1 MLPERLQSRI
11 RVQLSLSTPDLEA
24 RALATEMAEL
34 GKRASER
41 LAQCATLA
49 RLGNEQAALQ
59 SAEAEPSLLDLCAWL
74 SFEESVA
81 WRQLCMD
88 HGLPTAPPLDDA
100 QLLSVEQLYGKPID
114 ENHPLYRDYRQAIR
128 ERDDSR
134 ALYVLRSITTVNPSD
149 TNAQAEL
156 NRLRSKF
163 MRDALKSVTEYFTK
177 KETEA
182 AVQLMTRMEQVGTA
196 QLKGD
201 RDWEEALRLRA
212 LWIQTQ
218 SRSRISGHAQ
228 RANQAYNAKDWRTCA
243 DEVGGA
249 RTSERNAGIKAEG
262 AEAEILRTC
271 EKWATE
277 LANAA
282 AAEVNAR
289 NQIENLREEWSRLG
303 QEAQSG
309 HSADLLRR
317 VNKWIEKGSSTTLPM
332 PIEMTEAANEL
343 SRALHRKVVRAHT
356 KHVSVSVL
364 ALIAVLTASYFFYES
379 VRSKTEI
386 ETALNAIDVPL
397 QNWDFDAANQKISE
411 VNNLANTLELKDITS
426 DKVAKIR
433 QEIVSLKEKEQEL
446 ATEAAYL
453 SQANATGIDVNN
465 FLEVQR
471 RGNAFN
477 AALTKVGSQA
487 AKRLKTQSGNVDSL
501 IAQCKK
507 FEQDLPKQID
517 QLSETLEKAIGNNP
531 ELAKETTE
539 KIRLLL
545 QTPGVKT
552 IVGTEC
558 NDRAMSLTDRSKE
571 RLLLDSASEN
581 AQRRLSNAKDLK
593 GYLTALQAIHKETPE
608 LDVGKAALFVIESKD
623 ELNQLPR
630 CLLGPR
636 TAAMWDAAATAE
648 PTNFKLNP
656 EELGIAQRLTQDNL
670 IRGIRIFSI
679 REHTSPEAG
688 VNLSKIVET
697 EYVVGN
703 LTTQTRRVDGLSE
716 TVYKG
721 NVLRSSGDLV
731 EMTWSL
737 REFSNNN
744 VSGKEP
750 TEGVPLPEQEY
761 LKRFDRYF
769 YLSADGTIPEQP
781 LRSIERVRK
790 ETGSILLRAY
800 HLQELFRLAS
810 VRPDLSGLAFSPSA
824 QRDAAD
830 LRGITQNNLSSWEF
844 VYSRDKV
851 LLKELS
857 KFHALTSVK
866 YYAEAKFFRSF
877 VGNLRNSG
885 LMLVGYVALDGRTAV
900 CTQPV
905 AAGTILSGLNPDG
918 KPVALFEGIDGS
930 KVRPIA
936 NTSAAPFTPL
946 LGLVTSPKDAAE
958 TAGTPPT
965 DLIVPPGGWNTL
977 LKGKDF

>member
-41 LAQCATLA
+41 LVQCATLA
-49 RLGNEQAALQ
+49 RLGNDQAALQ

-74 SFEESVA
+74 SFEESNA
-81 WRQLCMD
+81 WRQLCIN
-88 HGLPTAPPLDDA
+88 HGLPTAPPLDDT

-134 ALYVLRSITTVNPSD
+134 ALYVLRSITTVNPTD
-149 TNAQAEL
+149 TNAQTEL

-163 MRDALKSVTEYFTK
+163 MRDALKSVTESFSNNS
-177 KETEA
+177 TEI
-182 AVQLMTRMEQVGTA
+182 AVQLMSRMEQVGAA

-201 RDWEEALRLRA
+201 PEWEEALRLRA
-212 LWIQTQ
+212 LWIQSQ

-228 RANQAYNAKDWRTCA
+228 RANLAYNAKDWRTCA
-243 DEVGGA
+243 DEVGAA
-249 RTSERNAGIKAEG
+249 RTTERNAGIKAEG
-262 AEAEILRTC
+262 AEAEILKTC
-271 EKWATE
+271 ETWATG

-289 NQIENLREEWSRLG
+289 NQIENLREEWNRLG
-303 QEAQSG
+303 QEAQVG

-317 VNKWIEKGSSTTLPM
+317 VNKWIEKASSTTYPM
-332 PIEMTEAANEL
+332 PTEMVAAATEL

-356 KHVSVSVL
+356 KHVSFSVL
-364 ALIAVLTASYFFYES
+364 ALIALLTTVYFFYES
-379 VRSKTEI
+379 LRTKSEI
-386 ETALNAIDVPL
+386 ETALITIEIPL
-397 QNWDFDAANQKISE
+397 RNWDFEGADQKIND
-411 VNNLANTLELKDITS
+411 VNNLAKTPELKEITAE
-426 DKVAKIR
+426 KIAKIR
-433 QEIVSLKEKEQEL
+433 QEIISLKEKEQEL

-453 SQANATGIDVNN
+453 SQANSTGIDANN

-477 AALTKVGSQA
+477 DALTKIGSQA
-487 AKRLKTQSGNVDSL
+487 AKRLKIQSGNVDTL

-507 FEQDLPKQID
+507 FERDLSKQID
-517 QLSETLEKAIGNNP
+517 QLSETLEKAIGTNP
-531 ELAKETTE
+531 QLATETTE

-545 QTPGVKT
+545 KTPGVKT

-558 NDRAMSLTDRSKE
+558 SDRAMSLTDRSE
-571 RLLLDSASEN
+571 QRLRLDSASQN
-581 AQRRLSNAKDLK
+581 AQERLSKAKDLK
-593 GYLTALQAIHKETPE
+593 AYLGALQAIHKETPE
-608 LDVGKAALFVIESKD
+608 LDVGKAALFIVESKE
-623 ELNQLPR
+623 ELSQLPR

-636 TAAMWDAAATAE
+636 MAAMWDASATSE
-648 PTNFKLNP
+648 PSNYKLNP
-656 EELGIAQRLTQDNL
+656 EELSIAQRLTQDNL

-688 VNLSKIVET
+688 VNISKIIET

-750 TEGVPLPEQEY
+750 TEGVPLAEHEY

-769 YLSADGTIPEQP
+769 YLSADGALPEPP

-810 VRPDLSGLAFSPSA
+810 VRSDLSGLAFSPSA

-830 LRGITQNNLSSWEF
+830 LRGITQNNLRSWEF

-851 LLKELS
+851 LIKELS

-877 VGNLRNSG
+877 VSTLRNSG
-885 LMLVGYVALDGRTAV
+885 LMLVGYVALDGRTPV
-900 CTQPV
+900 CTQPI
-905 AAGTILSGLNPDG
+905 APGSILSGLNSEG
-918 KPVALFEGIDGS
+918 RPVALFESVDGT
-930 KVRPIA
+930 KLLPIA
-936 NTSAAPFTPL
+936 NATAAPFSPL
-946 LGLVTSPKDAAE
+946 LCLATNPKDAAE
-958 TAGTPPT
+958 ANGTPPAE
-965 DLIVPPGGWNTL
+965 LILPPGGWNTL

>member
-49 RLGNEQAALQ
+49 RLGNDQAALQ

-74 SFEESVA
+74 SFEESLA

-149 TNAQAEL
+149 TNAQTEL

-177 KETEA
+177 KDTEA

-201 RDWEEALRLRA
+201 PDWEEALRLRA
-212 LWIQTQ
+212 LWIQSQ

-228 RANQAYNAKDWRTCA
+228 RANQAYSAKDWRTCA
-243 DEVGGA
+243 DEVGAA
-249 RTSERNAGIKAEG
+249 RTSERNAGIKADG
-262 AEAEILRTC
+262 AEAEILKTC
-271 EKWATE
+271 ESWATE

-303 QEAQSG
+303 QEAQVG

-317 VNKWIEKGSSTTLPM
+317 VNKWTEKAASTTYPM
-332 PIEMTEAANEL
+332 PTEIVDAANEL

-356 KHVSVSVL
+356 KQVTLCVL
-364 ALIAVLTASYFFYES
+364 GLIAALTATYFFYES
-379 VRSKTEI
+379 VRSKSEV
-386 ETALNAIDVPL
+386 ETALSTIEIPL
-397 QNWDFDAANQKISE
+397 QDWDFAAADQKISD
-411 VNNLANTLELKDITS
+411 VNNLAKTPELKEIIS
-426 DKVAKIR
+426 DKVGKIR
-433 QEIVSLKEKEQEL
+433 QEIIGLKAKEQQL

-453 SQANATGIDVNN
+453 SQASTTGIDASN
-465 FLEVQR
+465 FLEIQR
-471 RGNAFN
+471 RGDAFN
-477 AALTKVGSQA
+477 TALTKVGSQA
-487 AKRLKTQSGNVDSL
+487 AIRLKAQSGNVDTL

-507 FEQDLPKQID
+507 YEKDLPKQID

-545 QTPGVKT
+545 NTPGVKT

-593 GYLTALQAIHKETPE
+593 GYLTALQAIQKETPE
-608 LDVGKAALFVIESKD
+608 LDVGKAALFVVDGKD
-623 ELNQLPR
+623 ELGQLPR

-636 TAAMWDAAATAE
+636 MAAMWDAAATSE
-648 PTNFKLNP
+648 PTSYKLNP
-656 EELGIAQRLTQDNL
+656 EELSIAQRLTQDNL
-670 IRGIRIFSI
+670 IRGIRTFSI
-679 REHTSPEAG
+679 REHTSPETG
-688 VNLSKIVET
+688 VNLSKIIET

-703 LTTQTRRVDGLSE
+703 LTTETRRVDGLSE

-744 VSGKEP
+744 ISGKEP
-750 TEGVPLPEQEY
+750 TAGVPLAEHEY

-769 YLSADGTIPEQP
+769 YLSTDGTVPEPP

-810 VRPDLSGLAFSPSA
+810 VRADLSGLAFSPSA
-824 QRDAAD
+824 QRDEAD
-830 LRGITQNNLSSWEF
+830 LRGITQNKLLSWEF
-844 VYSRDKV
+844 VYSRDKA

-885 LMLVGYVALDGRTAV
+885 LMLVGYVMLDGDTPV

-905 AAGTILSGLNPDG
+905 APGTILSGLNSEG
-918 KPVALFEGIDGS
+918 KPVALFESVDGS
-930 KVRPIA
+930 KLIHIA
-936 NTSAAPFTPL
+936 NTKAAPFSPL
-946 LGLVTSPKDAAE
+946 LCLVTSPKDAAE
-958 TAGTPPT
+958 ATGTPPAE
-965 DLIVPPGGWNTL
+965 LIIPPGGWKSL

>member
-49 RLGNEQAALQ
+49 RLGNDQAALQ
-59 SAEAEPSLLDLCAWL
+59 AAEAEPSLLDLCAWL

-88 HGLPTAPPLDDA
+88 NGLPTAPPLDDT

-149 TNAQAEL
+149 TNAQTEL
-156 NRLRSKF
+156 NRLRNKF
-163 MRDALKSVTEYFTK
+163 IRDAMKSVTENCAIK
-177 KETEA
+177 DTEA
-182 AVQLMTRMEQVGTA
+182 SVQLMSRMEQVGTA

-201 RDWEEALRLRA
+201 PEWEEALRLRA
-212 LWIQTQ
+212 LWIQSQ

-243 DEVGGA
+243 DEVGAA
-249 RTSERNAGIKAEG
+249 RTTERNAGIKAEG
-262 AEAEILRTC
+262 AEAEILKTC
-271 EKWATE
+271 ETWASG
-277 LANAA
+277 LAQAA

-289 NQIENLREEWSRLG
+289 NQIENLREEWNRLG
-303 QEAQSG
+303 QEAQVG
-309 HSADLLRR
+309 RSADLLRR
-317 VNKWIEKGSSTTLPM
+317 VNKWIEKASSTTYPM
-332 PIEMTEAANEL
+332 PVEMVAAANEL

-356 KHVSVSVL
+356 KHVSLSVL
-364 ALIAVLTASYFFYES
+364 ALISVLTMTYFFYES
-379 VRSKTEI
+379 VRSKSEI
-386 ETALNAIDVPL
+386 ETAINTIETPL
-397 QNWDFDAANQKISE
+397 QNWDFEAADQKITE
-411 VNNLANTLELKDITS
+411 ANNLAKTPELKEITA
-426 DKVAKIR
+426 DKIAKIR
-433 QEIVSLKEKEQEL
+433 QEIISLKEKEQQL

-453 SQANATGIDVNN
+453 SQANTTGIDANN

-477 AALTKVGSQA
+477 EALTKIGSQA
-487 AKRLKTQSGNVDSL
+487 AKRLKMQSGNVDTL

-507 FEQDLPKQID
+507 FEKDLSKQID
-517 QLSETLEKAIGNNP
+517 QLSETLEKAIGTNP
-531 ELAKETTE
+531 QLAEETTE
-539 KIRLLL
+539 KIRVLLK
-545 QTPGVKT
+545 TPGVKT
-552 IVGTEC
+552 VVGTEC
-558 NDRAMSLTDRSKE
+558 SDRAMALTDRSE
-571 RLLLDSASEN
+571 QRLKLDSASQN

-593 GYLTALQAIHKETPE
+593 SYLATLQAIQKETPE
-608 LDVGKAALFVIESKD
+608 LDVGKAALFIVESKD
-623 ELNQLPR
+623 ELSQLPR

-636 TAAMWDAAATAE
+636 MAAMWDAATTSE
-648 PTNFKLNP
+648 PANYKLNP
-656 EELGIAQRLTQDNL
+656 EELSIAQRLTQDNL

-688 VNLSKIVET
+688 VNLSKVIET

-703 LTTQTRRVDGLSE
+703 LTTQTHRVDGLSE

-744 VSGKEP
+744 VTGKEP
-750 TEGVPLPEQEY
+750 TEGTPLPEQEY

-769 YLSADGTIPEQP
+769 YLSADGALPEPP

-790 ETGSILLRAY
+790 EAGSILLRAY
-800 HLQELFRLAS
+800 HLQELYRLAS
-810 VRPDLSGLAFSPSA
+810 VRSDLSGLAFSPSA

-830 LRGITQNNLSSWEF
+830 LRGITQNNLRSWEF

-866 YYAEAKFFRSF
+866 YYTEAKFFRSF
-877 VGNLRNSG
+877 VSTLRNNG
-885 LMLVGYVALDGRTAV
+885 LILVGYVALDGRTPL
-900 CTQPV
+900 CTQPF
-905 AAGTILSGLNPDG
+905 APGTILCGLNSEG
-918 KPVALFEGIDGS
+918 KPVALFESVDGTKLVPVS
-930 KVRPIA
+930 
-936 NTSAAPFTPL
+936 NTSAAPFSPL
-946 LGLVTSPKDAAE
+946 LCLATNPKDAAE
-958 TAGTPPT
+958 ATGTPPAE
-965 DLIVPPGGWNTL
+965 LITPSGGWNNL